1 MKRRSLTI
9 AVLAVLLAIPIAVSA
24 GPIQLTVA
32 EIHPKDYPTT
42 QGLFQFAELVK
53 QRSGG
58 EILIDVKYGG
68 QLGKGE
74 KKVTYRLRDW
84 LFSRQ
89 RILRCV
95 LTGYSST
102 HSRVHSIT

>member
-1 MKRRSLTI
+1 MKKKSFMI
-9 AVLAVLLAIPIAVSA
+9 VLLAFLLVIPIAVSA

-58 EILIDVKYGG
+58 KISGLSPKFLEELNSK
-68 QLGKGE
+68 
-74 KKVTYRLRDW
+74 
-84 LFSRQ
+84 RQ
-89 RILRCV
+89 
-95 LTGYSST
+95 
-102 HSRVHSIT
+102 